1 MRKLLELLGLLILL
15 IGAVALAKEL
25 VAQSAPPKSPSQSTA
40 TAPTPPADVKA
51 LIEKEFGDDFKLATD
66 IAPMYADFDHDGQQD
81 LAVVA
86 TGGNP
91 LMGEGLHNYKTLDP
105 YNASFGYGNPKVT
118 MAFNAHDTAPRY
130 VLIIHNWQ
138 TPEKKFVLV
147 NVPFKKLKVG
157 HMMKKKKPTDA
168 LESVDD
174 AGVQGAIYFDGKK
187 YRWEIIGSEV
197 DQ

>member
-1 MRKLLELLGLLILL
+1 MRKLLKLLGLLILL

-25 VAQSAPPKSPSQSTA
+25 NAQAPPKNPSQSNA
-40 TAPTPPADVKA
+40 SAPTAAPDVKA
-51 LIEKEFGDDFKLATD
+51 LIEKEFGDEFKLAAD
-66 IAPMYADFDHDGQQD
+66 IAPMYGDFDRDGKPD

-118 MAFNAHDTAPRY
+118 MAFNTHDTAPRY

-138 TPEKKFVLV
+138 VPGRKFVLV
-147 NVPFKKLKVG
+147 NVPFTKLKVG
-157 HMMKKKKPTDA
+157 HMMLKKKPSDA
-168 LESVDD
+168 LESVDE

-187 YRWEIIGSEV
+187 YRWEIIGSEI
-197 DQ
+197 DH